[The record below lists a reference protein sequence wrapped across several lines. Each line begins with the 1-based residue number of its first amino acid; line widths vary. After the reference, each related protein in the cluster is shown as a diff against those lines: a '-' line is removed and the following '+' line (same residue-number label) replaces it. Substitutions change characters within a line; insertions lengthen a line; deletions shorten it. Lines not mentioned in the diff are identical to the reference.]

1 MTIYQQE
8 LLRKLSKYGC
18 TGQYNE
24 TGERLEVSYDGIP
37 LCSQDEDG
45 FLQYHE
51 DKAVTNDWKIALENM
66 KELAAKIREYVRMYE
81 TAPQWK
87 FPMFPNTAE
96 WQNTAIPSS
105 PVCTANSTA
114 SCLPHG
120 RQSADKSSVAHGDY
134 TPNFDYVK
142 ESFIIRSG
150 LLDRNRLLTEDE
162 AANLCRCIGIYAEQL
177 RKPDLRAGT
186 GAEIP

>member
-1 MTIYQQE
+1 
-8 LLRKLSKYGC
+8 
-18 TGQYNE
+18 
-24 TGERLEVSYDGIP
+24 
-37 LCSQDEDG
+37 
-45 FLQYHE
+45 
-51 DKAVTNDWKIALENM
+51 
-66 KELAAKIREYVRMYE
+66 
-81 TAPQWK
+81 
-87 FPMFPNTAE
+87 MFPNTAE

-162 AANLCRCIGIYAEQL
+162 AANLCRYIGIYAEQL

-186 GAEIP
+186 GAEIPWRKAPIRVSQARIWTAVLWTDGCATTEYVNGTPPAHRFCFSVFKLRRLVLQLAWFFCKPHVPFGSSEGKAWHRYTWI